1 MPIGVALL
9 TIFSA
14 YFSNER
20 VPKMGMP
27 FGLNVACSGVTFIYL
42 GHLVRVLFDKVPK
55 LIDSKVKIAVSII
68 VLVIIGTL
76 FFELN
81 GGCNHLTAMSYG
93 KYGNY
98 IYFILSSV
106 LLGSATLLI
115 ALLIDNPLFAKYG
128 KLTLPIY
135 AFHLLVV
142 GAVNMIYSHSIELLF
157 ESYNLRAVVV
167 GTVSLIITC
176 AIIPIIRGVD
186 SNLIGEHK

>member
-1 MPIGVALL
+1 M
-9 TIFSA
+9 
-14 YFSNER
+14 
-20 VPKMGMP
+20 
-27 FGLNVACSGVTFIYL
+27 
-42 GHLVRVLFDKVPK
+42 LFDKVPK
-55 LIDSKVKIAVSII
+55 LIDGKVKITVSII
-68 VLVIIGTL
+68 VFVIIGSL

-81 GGCNHLTAMSYG
+81 GECNHLTAMSYG

-106 LLGSATLLI
+106 LLSSATFLI

-135 AFHLLVV
+135 AFHLIAV
-142 GAVNMIYSHSIELLF
+142 GAVNMIYSHSVELLF
-157 ESYNLRAVVV
+157 ESYNLMAVAV

>member
-9 TIFSA
+9 TVFSA

-20 VPKMGMP
+20 VPKMGMF
-27 FGLNVACSGVTFIYL
+27 FGFNVACSGVTFIYL
-42 GHLVRVLFDKVPK
+42 GHLLRLMFDKFPK
-55 LIDSKVKIAVSII
+55 LIDDRVKIAVSII
-68 VLVIIGTL
+68 VFVIIGTL
-76 FFELN
+76 FFKLN

-106 LLGSATLLI
+106 LLGSATLLM

-142 GAVNMIYSHSIELLF
+142 GAVNMIYTHYVELLV

-176 AIIPIIRGVD
+176 AIIPIIRAVD

>member
-9 TIFSA
+9 TVFSA

-20 VPKMGMP
+20 VPKIGMP

-55 LIDSKVKIAVSII
+55 LIDGKVKIAVSII
-68 VLVIIGTL
+68 VLVIIGSL

-135 AFHLLVV
+135 AFHLIAV
-142 GAVNMIYSHSIELLF
+142 GAVNMIYSHSVELLF
-157 ESYNLRAVVV
+157 ESYNLRAIAV
-167 GTVSLIITC
+167 GTVSLILTC